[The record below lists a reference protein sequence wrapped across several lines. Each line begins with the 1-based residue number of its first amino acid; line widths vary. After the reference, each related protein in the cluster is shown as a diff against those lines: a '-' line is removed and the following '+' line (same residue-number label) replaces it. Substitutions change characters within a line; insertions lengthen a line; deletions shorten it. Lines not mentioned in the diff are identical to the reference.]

1 MKKIIFLMV
10 SALFLNNLK
19 AQHSEYKAL
28 YENTFVVMDKIIYS
42 DIDLDKINDAKFLQ
56 SELKMNDEE
65 VNSVSQSIKSAGG
78 SLMSSQNITEESCHN
93 CDKITGEKVVE
104 IFKYLRE
111 NKDEYEQ
118 YKTLFK
124 GTWDFENIASGR
136 KGCESYTCFTAC
148 CAVCAYTIPSVPIY
162 LCCAY
167 ICYHDCCAK
176 KANPV
181 GFGGDSSNSH

>member
-1 MKKIIFLMV
+1 MKKILLFFIV
-10 SALFLNNLK
+10 SVLFLTNLK
-19 AQHSEYKAL
+19 AQHSEYKTL
-28 YENTFVVMDKIIYS
+28 YDNTFLVMDKIIYS
-42 DIDLDKINDAKFLQ
+42 DINLDKIDDTKFLQ
-56 SELKMNDEE
+56 LELKINEE
-65 VNSVSQSIKSAGG
+65 EINRISQSIKSAGS
-78 SLMSSQNITEESCHN
+78 SLKSSQNISEESCHN

-124 GTWDFENIASGR
+124 GTWDIENVASGR
-136 KGCESYTCFTAC
+136 KGCESYSCFAAC

-167 ICYHDCCAK
+167 ICYRDCCLTIV
-176 KANPV
+176 NP
-181 GFGGDSSNSH
+181 GGTGSKSKSY